1 MVLADDMGLGK
12 TVQALTLLLSEHKK
26 PGPASLVVAPTS
38 VIYAWKE
45 EAERF
50 TPELKV
56 SVFHGESA
64 VSAPEDADVIVTYM
78 DYFATRK
85 PLDRPWRVMF
95 LDEAQRITSTE
106 PRSPCRSPLNAQYR
120 YALTGTWKIA
130 YSSSGVFLMSM
141 PGFFGPR
148 QAFRRSPCRLS
159 VTAMNK
165 RSCASSGGSA
175 PLFYG
180 G

>member
-1 MVLADDMGLGK
+1 MSRGLVADLRDYQDAGFRWLSWLRDRGFGGVLADDMGLQ

-64 VSAPEDADVIVTYM
+64 VSAPEDADVIGFM

-85 PLDRPWRVMF
+85 PF
-95 LDEAQRITSTE
+95 
-106 PRSPCRSPLNAQYR
+106 RSLASHV
-120 YALTGTWKIA
+120 
-130 YSSSGVFLMSM
+130 SG
-141 PGFFGPR
+141 
-148 QAFRRSPCRLS
+148 
-159 VTAMNK
+159 
-165 RSCASSGGSA
+165 
-175 PLFYG
+175 
-180 G
+180 